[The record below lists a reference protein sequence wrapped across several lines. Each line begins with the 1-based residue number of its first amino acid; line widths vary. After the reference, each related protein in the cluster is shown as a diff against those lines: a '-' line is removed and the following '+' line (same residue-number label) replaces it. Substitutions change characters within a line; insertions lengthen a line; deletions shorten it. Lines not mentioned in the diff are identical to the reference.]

1 MELETRQPEAE
12 ALTQQDV
19 ERLVE
24 EVVQAERQSVILRV
38 GGTREECPRDRLQP
52 HDFRAPC
59 FLSASQWRKLR
70 SDHESFALALSA
82 RLSNYLRMEVGLRV
96 TRLETQ
102 SYRDFLG
109 DRAEPT
115 HLTIFRLEPLRG
127 MCLVEIHPHLGLSM
141 VDRLLGG
148 PGKAS
153 SVSRDLSEIEVAL
166 LDQALLMM
174 LNEWCQ
180 RWQKL
185 QELRPAILGH
195 ESTGRYLQ
203 TAPPAAPMLVLA
215 LEVRLGQCTEEL
227 TMAFPCTTLEPLLR
241 QMMPVLTPGA
251 TESPRPPAA
260 APAKWNHN
268 LDSITVPLAAE
279 WPDRQV
285 TARQVAGLKVGDVL
299 EWDPAAANQVRLC
312 LAQTAKFIGRLGT
325 KNGRWAVEITAPAP
339 AAPV

>member
-1 MELETRQPEAE
+1 MEVETRQPEAE

-24 EVVQAERQSVILRV
+24 EVVQEERQSVILRV
-38 GGTREECPRDRLQP
+38 GGGREACPRDRLQP
-52 HDFRAPC
+52 HDFRAPG

-70 SDHESFALALSA
+70 NDHESFTLALSA
-82 RLSNYLRMEVGLRV
+82 RLSNYLRMDIGLRL

-127 MCLVEIHPHLGLSM
+127 LCLVEIHPHLGLSM

-174 LNEWCQ
+174 MSEWCQ
-180 RWQKL
+180 RWNKL

-195 ESTGRYLQ
+195 ETTARYLQ
-203 TAPPAAPMLVLA
+203 TSPPAAPMLVLA

-227 TMAFPCTTLEPLLR
+227 TLAFPCATLEPVLR
-241 QMMPVLTPGA
+241 QMMPMPAPGA
-251 TESPRPPAA
+251 TDSPRPPAA
-260 APAKWNHN
+260 PPAKWNSN
-268 LDSITVPLAAE
+268 LDGVTIPLAAE

-285 TARQVAGLKVGDVL
+285 TARQLAGLKVGDVL
-299 EWDPAAANQVRLC
+299 EWDPAAANQVRLR

-325 KNGRWAVEITAPAP
+325 KDGRWAIEITASVPPSPA
-339 AAPV
+339 